1 MSENQSEHL
10 NVSHATITE
19 DMFFDLLRR
28 IESLEAD
35 RTKFICS
42 LRTAVAMALKN
53 PMAIAMMPKAM
64 REDLKKF
71 VEEGLPNG

>member
-1 MSENQSEHL
+1 MSESEHL
-10 NVSHATITE
+10 NATPPTITE

-35 RTKFICS
+35 RTKFISS

-71 VEEGLPNG
+71 VAEGLPNGQA